1 MNRRSTMCLAL
12 ILVLAVL
19 AGALGALAAC
29 ADPEFTVSYNAGGGS
44 LVDSQ
49 TVAEGDTATKP
60 QDPVREGYVF
70 TGWYTDSGCTELFD
84 FSTPITKNI
93 TLYAGWREAEEEDDG
108 GEEIDPNDPNNPT
121 GPTEPEAGNVY
132 VQFDSNGGVPLFASS
147 QVKEGSSISAPS
159 TPERAGYS
167 FGGWY
172 SDIGFAKKVNFPYTV
187 TKNTTFYA
195 KWIAEDNTVTVTFR
209 PGELRNYDEWDVEW
223 EQKQYSINLERGEK
237 LSQDMIPSEV
247 PKYVTAHNDSGET
260 IQMMLSFWNF
270 RYEGAAVDSGGV
282 AASLN
287 MVLFPVYT
295 NDGDKTIYAMYI
307 PVEEEGEE
315 ASLIVHPGTGEDVTT
330 IYAYKGDKI
339 GTELLGGQGREPFYS
354 GINVSPIRQ
363 GYKEDGYF
371 KTEQFESGAQY
382 EIPFELTETEN
393 HVYVRWTEAADV
405 TVTYKYSAR
414 GEVYLTQSAKYN
426 GFITR
431 PENPF
436 LDGYIFDGWYWW
448 SVNLSEGSFDFENTR
463 VRGNVITLVAKWV
476 KPEGKRIT
484 FDSDGGSPVPSI
496 ILSEGTIPGELPISS
511 RNGYSFTGWYTS
523 SGALYDASAP
533 LTENITLTAEW
544 EKINTP
550 IEWFEFTEAVGGY
563 QVRLADD
570 VVPDDVTILDIPETY
585 NGKNITMIA
594 GEGFMDLKNLTEVYI
609 PKNVDAI
616 DYRAFKDCVNLTT
629 VHFPADTDISRIGF
643 EAFKGCSELKQLE
656 VEGGASILKK
666 IVSISNDSFA
676 ESGMTAQFEEEGGL
690 YYWGDILMGT
700 EQTIADDY
708 SASELTEINI
718 RQNTRVI
725 AGWALRNCTKVASI
739 YLPDSVVY
747 LSHEPFPKSSALET
761 ISFPAGIIELDE
773 YNGLLP
779 GTIKEIEVRG
789 EGVRYKEI
797 GGCLVDAQDSV
808 LLASEQSAVVL
819 PEGIKVIGVRA
830 FTNKEAETIV
840 IPSSY
845 TTIRD
850 GAFNNSTISYLN
862 IPDNVGILAE
872 EICAGCTNLESV
884 TFGAKSP
891 AVKAMFFSS
900 MQSTVL
906 NQISVSEENENMYDY
921 NNVLYDKKTNTVI
934 YVPDGITGEITFVE
948 QTTAIA
954 ADAFS
959 GEYANITSIIFPD
972 GITVYP
978 ARLPKV
984 SERIHLGAGADVV
997 PCEGAEWGEVFAE
1010 AMGEAGENGV
1020 LQITVSESNPYIY
1033 ADGKGNIVRRADGMA
1048 LYFSKPGDGF
1058 LYITDG
1064 IAGVADENGAKQ
1076 SMRDAVGH
1084 LTGIY
1089 IGAAFA
1095 QAEMLLYEIWS
1106 FESADLTVSEENP
1119 YYYTDE
1125 YNNVIRKDDHMAI
1138 YFCVR
1143 PEDEESNIF
1152 YISDTIAGIADD
1164 TGATWSLQYALM
1176 SSNVNALYIGAAFN
1190 DIEDNRIYFDT
1201 LNILSIT
1208 VSDENP
1214 YYDSRDNI
1222 VYTEGFKQFVLI
1234 PLTLN
1239 VTELVLPAG
1248 LEEIPDNAFGLTE
1261 SSLDGNSV
1269 GAFWGGDIQ
1278 WGFWGTISLGKV
1290 SVEEGSALK
1299 RIGKYAFYGTYNTMG
1314 SNASLS
1320 VTEIDLSNAAQ
1331 LEIIDDYAFARQE
1344 AQKAVLPGVRVIGEN
1359 AFYQSALT
1367 EVIMAEGVE
1376 EIRALAFAGDRWLTK
1391 LDLPESVL
1399 TIGNMA
1405 FYDTGLITEDGYI
1418 TYDENGENGRLI
1430 LMPEYTASEEGI
1442 SYVVPEDVTCIW
1454 AAVMNASEGSG
1465 LRQVYIHGGV
1475 TEIKANAFNVFIEG
1489 LTIYVEAAERPEGW
1503 DENWNSGGNVVAW
1516 DCLSNASDDG
1526 HGNIVYIDEAGLRYS
1541 LNAEEKTAAVLAQ
1554 FVDMAGSITVPAS
1567 VNFNNEE
1574 YAVTAVNAGAFLN
1587 MEGLTSVTLPEGLL
1601 KIGVNAFAGTS
1612 LTQVTIPSTV
1622 KEVGARAFEG
1632 TLLTSAV
1639 IASGATYGEYVFAN
1653 ISSLATLTIEE
1664 GAEEIPAY
1672 AFYSAEALNAVTLP
1686 SSMKV
1691 IGDRAFSMSGV
1702 AQLTIPENSALEYI
1716 GESAFNNCKLQTL
1729 DIPVPVEFGGDAFRL
1744 NKQLTQVTMAVEGVI
1759 PEGQFNGCTK
1769 LTTVTLTGDKPT
1781 VLTEGEFTK
1790 NNIFIAYS
1798 KWCATKHLI
1807 LNPGV
1812 TEIPAYAF
1820 YGSSNN
1826 NLGKITLTGNI
1837 TKIGDYA
1844 FCNFEGEIAG
1854 DLSGVKQVGE
1864 YAFAVEKTYEGE
1876 ARQSLNIGSAEH
1888 DLVLGANA
1896 FALAPVTALTLT
1908 ARSITFG
1915 QNSLAGKIENITIN
1929 AEQGFT
1935 LYDKN
1940 VFSGGSTSGL
1950 VLKQLHINANNID
1963 ILQNTFSTYFNELQ
1977 TVVIEGDNVS
1987 IGEYAFYNC
1996 AALNSVTIQ
2005 GDNVSI
2011 GETAFYENS
2020 GLKTLVLNG
2029 SGITVG
2035 KKAFS
2040 ECIALT
2046 DVTLSGSDIVIGE
2059 LAFQSCAALTEI
2071 ELTCVTEI
2079 GEYAFNNCTSLNSV
2093 TMQGDNISIGEYAFY
2108 KCTSLNSVTI
2118 EGDNISI
2125 GETAFY
2131 ANSGLK
2137 TLVLN
2142 GSGITIGKWAF
2153 CDCTAL
2159 TDVTLSGSD
2168 MVIGVRA
2175 FQGCAALPEIELT
2188 CVTEIGEYAFYKCA
2202 SLNSV
2207 TIQGDNVSI
2216 GETAFYANS
2225 GLKTLVLNGN
2235 GITIGKWAFSGCTA
2249 LTNVTLSGS
2258 DIVIGELAFQ
2268 SCAALTE
2275 IDLSCVTEIGR
2286 KAFALAGV
2294 TQINIPENV
2303 LTMGSAVFNES
2314 TVTVTVYF
2322 EEGALPEGWAADWA
2336 DDMNEGSLIIY
2347 AQPEEGEGG
2356 GNTEGTGTQEGQ
2368 E

>member
-1 MNRRSTMCLAL
+1 M
-12 ILVLAVL
+12 
-19 AGALGALAAC
+19 
-29 ADPEFTVSYNAGGGS
+29 
-44 LVDSQ
+44 
-49 TVAEGDTATKP
+49 
-60 QDPVREGYVF
+60 F

-270 RYEGAAVDSGGV
+270 KYEGAAVDSGGV

-330 IYAYKGDKI
+330 VYAYKGDKI

-448 SVNLSEGSFDFENTR
+448 SVNLSEGRFDFENIR

-609 PKNVDAI
+609 PKKVDAI

-656 VEGGASILKK
+656 VEGGASIWKK

-761 ISFPAGIIELDE
+761 ISFPVGIIELDE

-808 LLASEQSAVVL
+808 LLASEQSAVAL
-819 PEGIKVIGVRA
+819 PDGINVIGVRA

-900 MQSTVL
+900 MQSTL
-906 NQISVSEENENMYDY
+906 KQISVSEENENMYDD
-921 NNVLYDKKTNTVI
+921 NNILYDKKTNTVI

-984 SERIHLGAGADVV
+984 NERIHLGAGANVV

-1010 AMGEAGENGV
+1010 AMGEAGENV
-1020 LQITVSESNPYIY
+1020 VPQITVSESNPYIY
-1033 ADGKGNIVRRADGMA
+1033 ADGKGNIVRIADNMA

-1125 YNNVIRKDDHMAI
+1125 YNNVIRKDDHKAI

-1143 PEDEESNIF
+1143 PEDEESKVF

-1164 TGATWSLQYALM
+1164 TGAAISLQYALTM
-1176 SSNVNALYIGAAFN
+1176 ASNVDSLYIGAAFN
-1190 DIEDNRIYFDT
+1190 DIEDNRIYLDT
-1201 LNILSIT
+1201 TYIYNIT

-1222 VYTEGFKQFVLI
+1222 VYTEGFRQFVLI

-1430 LMPEYTASEEGI
+1430 LMPEYSASQEGI

-1554 FVDMAGSITVPAS
+1554 FVDMEGSITVPAS

-1622 KEVGARAFEG
+1622 TEVGARAFEG

-1672 AFYSAEALNAVTLP
+1672 AFYSATALNAVTLP

-1729 DIPVPVEFGGDAFRL
+1729 NIPVPVEFGGDAFRY

-1854 DLSGVKQVGE
+1854 DLSGVEQVGE

-1940 VFSGGSTSGL
+1940 VFSGGSASGL

-1987 IGEYAFYNC
+1987 IGEYAFYKC
-1996 AALNSVTIQ
+1996 A
-2005 GDNVSI
+2005 
-2011 GETAFYENS
+2011 
-2020 GLKTLVLNG
+2020 
-2029 SGITVG
+2029 
-2035 KKAFS
+2035 
-2040 ECIALT
+2040 
-2046 DVTLSGSDIVIGE
+2046 
-2059 LAFQSCAALTEI
+2059 
-2071 ELTCVTEI
+2071 
-2079 GEYAFNNCTSLNSV
+2079 
-2093 TMQGDNISIGEYAFY
+2093 
-2108 KCTSLNSVTI
+2108 SLNSVTI
-2118 EGDNISI
+2118 EGDNI
-2125 GETAFY
+2125 
-2131 ANSGLK
+2131 
-2137 TLVLN
+2137 
-2142 GSGITIGKWAF
+2142 
-2153 CDCTAL
+2153 
-2159 TDVTLSGSD
+2159 
-2168 MVIGVRA
+2168 
-2175 FQGCAALPEIELT
+2175 
-2188 CVTEIGEYAFYKCA
+2188 
-2202 SLNSV
+2202 
-2207 TIQGDNVSI
+2207 SI

-2286 KAFALAGV
+2286 KAFALAGI

-2303 LTMGSAVFNES
+2303 LTMGSAVFSES

-2356 GNTEGTGTQEGQ
+2356 GNTEGTGSGNTEGTGSGNTEGTGTQEGIQ

>member
-29 ADPEFTVSYNAGGGS
+29 ADPEFTVSYNAGGGGS

-147 QVKEGSSISAPS
+147 QVKKGSSVSAPN

-209 PGELRNYDEWDVEW
+209 PGKLRNYDEWDVEW
-223 EQKQYSINLERGEK
+223 AQKQYSINLERGEK

-247 PKYVTAHNDSGET
+247 PKTVTAHNDSGET

-270 RYEGAAVDSGGV
+270 KYEGAPVASGGV
-282 AASLN
+282 AASLD

-363 GYKEDGYF
+363 GYKADGYF
-371 KTEQFESGAQY
+371 KTEQFESGTQY
-382 EIPFELTETEN
+382 EIPFELTETET

-405 TVTYKYSAR
+405 TVTYKYSAG

-436 LDGYIFDGWYWW
+436 LDGYIFDGWYRS
-448 SVNLSEGSFDFENTR
+448 SVNLSNGSFDFENTR
-463 VRGNVITLVAKWV
+463 VRGNVTLVAKWV

-550 IEWFEFTEAVGGY
+550 IEWFEFTEASGGY
-563 QVRLADD
+563 EVRLAED

-585 NGKNITMIA
+585 NGKNIVKITGDAFI
-594 GEGFMDLKNLTEVYI
+594 GLNNLVEVYI
-609 PKNVDAI
+609 PKNVYLI
-616 DYRAFKDCVNLTT
+616 DWRAFKDCVNLTT
-629 VHFPADTDISRIGF
+629 VHFPADTDISKIGF

-656 VEGGASILKK
+656 AEGGASIWKK
-666 IVSISNDSFA
+666 IEIIYGDAFA
-676 ESGMTAQFEEEGGL
+676 ESGMTAQFEKDGGL

-700 EQTIADDY
+700 EQTITDDY
-708 SASELTEINI
+708 ADSELTEINI

-725 AGWALRNCTKVASI
+725 AGYALRNCTKVASI
-739 YLPDSVVY
+739 YLPDSVAY
-747 LSHEPFPKSSALET
+747 LWQEPFPKSSALET
-761 ISFPAGIIELDE
+761 ISFPAGVKELNE

-797 GGCLVDAQDSV
+797 GGCLVDMQDSV
-808 LLASEQSAVVL
+808 LLASEQSAEDL

-850 GAFNNSTISYLN
+850 GAFNGSTISYLN
-862 IPDNVGILAE
+862 IPDSVGVLAE

-921 NNVLYDKKTNTVI
+921 NNILYDKKTNTLI
-934 YVPDGITGEITFVE
+934 YVPEGITGEITFPE
-948 QTTAIA
+948 QVTEIA
-954 ADAFS
+954 SDAFA
-959 GEYANITSIIFPD
+959 GEYANITSIIFHD

-984 SERIHLGAGADVV
+984 SERIHLGAGANVV
-997 PCEGAEWGEVFAE
+997 PCEGADWGEVFAE
-1010 AMGEAGENGV
+1010 AIGEAGENAP
-1020 LQITVSESNPYIY
+1020 QITVSESNPYIY
-1033 ADGKGNIVRRADGMA
+1033 ADGKGNIVRIADNMA
-1048 LYFSKPGDGF
+1048 LYFAKQEGEIF
-1058 LYITDG
+1058 YIPDN

-1076 SMRDAVGH
+1076 SMKDITHKA
-1084 LTGIY
+1084 TGVD

-1095 QAEMLLYEIWS
+1095 QAGMLLYDMANHVDYI
-1106 FESADLTVSEENP
+1106 DITVSEENP

-1125 YNNVIRKDDHMAI
+1125 YGNLISKDDHIAI
-1138 YFCVR
+1138 YFRLR
-1143 PEDEESNIF
+1143 PEDEESNVF

-1164 TGATWSLQYALM
+1164 NGAAISLQYALM
-1176 SSNVNALYIGAAFN
+1176 MAFNVDSLYIGAAFN

-1201 LNILSIT
+1201 TYIYTIT

-1454 AAVMNASEGSG
+1454 SLAMNASEGSG

-1489 LTIYVEAAERPEGW
+1489 LTIYAEAAERPEGW

-1526 HGNIVYIDEAGLRYS
+1526 HGNIVYIDEAGLRYG

-1554 FVDMAGSITVPAS
+1554 FEDMAGSITIPAS

-1587 MEGLTSVTLPEGLL
+1587 MEGLTSVTLLEGLL

-1639 IASGATYGEYVFAN
+1639 IASGVTYGEYVFAN
-1653 ISSLATLTIEE
+1653 ISSLATLTIED

-1672 AFYSAEALNAVTLP
+1672 AFYYAEALNAVTLP

-1691 IGDRAFSMSGV
+1691 IGDQAFASSGV

-1716 GESAFNNCKLQTL
+1716 GYLAFNNCKLQTL
-1729 DIPVPVEFGGDAFRL
+1729 NIPVPVEFGGNAFRF

-1769 LTTVTLTGDKPT
+1769 LDTVTLTGDKPT
-1781 VLTEGEFTK
+1781 VLSEGEFTK

-1798 KWCATKHLI
+1798 KWCAPKHLI

-1826 NLGKITLTGNI
+1826 NLGKITLSGNI

-1854 DLSGVKQVGE
+1854 DLSSVEQVGE
-1864 YAFAVEKTYEGE
+1864 YAFAVEKSYDGE

-1977 TVVIEGDNVS
+1977 TVVIEGDN
-1987 IGEYAFYNC
+1987 I
-1996 AALNSVTIQ
+1996 SV
-2005 GDNVSI
+2005 
-2011 GETAFYENS
+2011 
-2020 GLKTLVLNG
+2020 
-2029 SGITVG
+2029 
-2035 KKAFS
+2035 
-2040 ECIALT
+2040 
-2046 DVTLSGSDIVIGE
+2046 
-2059 LAFQSCAALTEI
+2059 
-2071 ELTCVTEI
+2071 
-2079 GEYAFNNCTSLNSV
+2079 
-2093 TMQGDNISIGEYAFY
+2093 GEYAFY

-2118 EGDNISI
+2118 QGDNVSI
-2125 GETAFY
+2125 GENAFYINSGLKTLVLNGNGITIGEWAFYKSTALTDVTLSGSDIVIGDYAFRGCSALTDIELTCVTAIGEYAFYDCALLNSVTIQGDNVSIGKYAFY

-2142 GSGITIGKWAF
+2142 GSGITIGTGAF
-2153 CDCTAL
+2153 YDCETL
-2159 TDVTLSGSD
+2159 TDVTLSGSNI
-2168 MVIGVRA
+2168 VIGQLA
-2175 FQGCAALPEIELT
+2175 FR
-2188 CVTEIGEYAFYKCA
+2188 
-2202 SLNSV
+2202 
-2207 TIQGDNVSI
+2207 
-2216 GETAFYANS
+2216 
-2225 GLKTLVLNGN
+2225 
-2235 GITIGKWAFSGCTA
+2235 GCTA
-2249 LTNVTLSGS
+2249 LTG
-2258 DIVIGELAFQ
+2258 
-2268 SCAALTE
+2268 
-2275 IDLSCVTEIGR
+2275 IDLSCVTEIGEE
-2286 KAFALAGV
+2286 AFALAGI

-2314 TVTVTVYF
+2314 MVTVTVYF
-2322 EEGALPEGWAADWA
+2322 EEGALPEGWASDWA
-2336 DDMNEGSLIIY
+2336 GDMNEGSLIIY

>member
-93 TLYAGWREAEEEDDG
+93 TLYAGWREAEEEDDDG

-147 QVKEGSSISAPS
+147 QVKEGSSVSAPN

-209 PGELRNYDEWDVEW
+209 PGKLRNYDEWDIEW
-223 EQKQYSINLERGEK
+223 DQKQYSINLERGEK

-247 PKYVTAHNDSGET
+247 PKTVTAHNDSGET
-260 IQMMLSFWNF
+260 IEMMLSFWNF
-270 RYEGAAVDSGGV
+270 RYEGAPVASGGV

-363 GYKEDGYF
+363 GYKADGYF
-371 KTEQFESGAQY
+371 KTEQFESGTQY

-393 HVYVRWTEAADV
+393 HAYVRWTEAADV
-405 TVTYKYSAR
+405 TVTYKYSAG

-436 LDGYIFDGWYWW
+436 LDGYIFDGWYRS
-448 SVNLSEGSFDFENTR
+448 SVNLSNGSFDFENTR
-463 VRGNVITLVAKWV
+463 IRGNVTLVAKWV

-484 FDSDGGSPVPSI
+484 FDSDGGSPVPSV

-533 LTENITLTAEW
+533 LTEDITLTAEW

-550 IEWFEFTEAVGGY
+550 IEWFDFTEASGGY
-563 QVRLADD
+563 EVRLADD

-585 NGKNITMIA
+585 NGKNIVKITGDAFI
-594 GEGFMDLKNLTEVYI
+594 GLNNLVEVYI
-609 PKNVDAI
+609 PKNVYLI
-616 DYRAFKDCVNLTT
+616 DWRAFKDCVNLTT
-629 VHFPADTDISRIGF
+629 VHFPADTDISSIGF

-656 VEGGASILKK
+656 VEGGASIWKK
-666 IVSISNDSFA
+666 IELIYGDAFA
-676 ESGMTAQFEEEGGL
+676 ESGMTAQFEEDGGL

-700 EQTIADDY
+700 EQTITDDY
-708 SASELTEINI
+708 ADSELTEINI

-725 AGWALRNCTKVASI
+725 AGYALRNCTKVANI
-739 YLPDSVVY
+739 YLPDSVAY
-747 LSHEPFPKSSALET
+747 LWQTPFPKSSALEK
-761 ISFPAGIIELDE
+761 ISFPAGVKELNE

-797 GGCLVDAQDSV
+797 DGCLVDAQDSV
-808 LLASEQSAVVL
+808 LLASEKSAVVL

-850 GAFNNSTISYLN
+850 GAFNGSTISYLN
-862 IPDNVGILAE
+862 IPDNVGVLAE

-921 NNVLYDKKTNTVI
+921 NNILYDKKTNTVI
-934 YVPDGITGEITFVE
+934 YVPEGITGEITFPE
-948 QTTAIA
+948 QVTEIA
-954 ADAFS
+954 SDAFA
-959 GEYANITSIIFPD
+959 GEYANITSIIFHD

-984 SERIHLGAGADVV
+984 SEGIHLGAGANVV
-997 PCEGAEWGEVFAE
+997 PCEGADWGEVFAE
-1010 AMGEAGENGV
+1010 AIGEAGENAP
-1020 LQITVSESNPYIY
+1020 QITVSESNPYIY
-1033 ADGKGNIVRRADGMA
+1033 ADGKGNIVRIADNMA
-1048 LYFSKPGDGF
+1048 LYFAKQEGEIF
-1058 LYITDG
+1058 YIPDN
-1064 IAGVADENGAKQ
+1064 IAGVADEDGAKQ
-1076 SMRDAVGH
+1076 SMKDITHKA
-1084 LTGIY
+1084 TGVD

-1095 QAEMLLYEIWS
+1095 QAGMLLYDMANYVDYI
-1106 FESADLTVSEENP
+1106 DITVSEENP
-1119 YYYTDE
+1119 YYYLDE
-1125 YNNVIRKDDHMAI
+1125 YGNLIRKDDHMAI
-1138 YFCVR
+1138 YFRLR
-1143 PEDEESNIF
+1143 PEDEDSNVF

-1164 TGATWSLQYALM
+1164 DGAAWSLQYALTM
-1176 SSNVNALYIGAAFN
+1176 AFNVDSLYIGAAFN
-1190 DIEDNRIYFDT
+1190 DIEDNRIYLDT
-1201 LNILSIT
+1201 TYIYTIT

-1269 GAFWGGDIQ
+1269 GAFWGGDAQ
-1278 WGFWGTISLGKV
+1278 WGFWGNISLGKV

-1299 RIGKYAFYGTYNTMG
+1299 RIGKYAFYGTYNTSEQG
-1314 SNASLS
+1314 TGLS

-1367 EVIMAEGVE
+1367 EVVMAEGVE
-1376 EIRALAFAGDRWLTK
+1376 EIRALAFAGDSWLTK

-1430 LMPEYTASEEGI
+1430 LMPEYYASEEGV
-1442 SYVVPEDVTCIW
+1442 SYAVPEDVTCIW
-1454 AAVMNASEGSG
+1454 TAAMNASEDSG

-1489 LTIYVEAAERPEGW
+1489 LTIYVEAAECPEGW

-1541 LNAEEKTAAVLAQ
+1541 LNAEEKTAAVLAP
-1554 FVDMAGSITVPAS
+1554 FEDMAGSITVPAS
-1567 VNFNNEE
+1567 VTFNNEE

-1587 MEGLTSVTLPEGLL
+1587 MEGVTDVTLPEGLL

-1672 AFYSAEALNAVTLP
+1672 AFYYAEALNAVTFP
-1686 SSMKV
+1686 SSMRV

-1729 DIPVPVEFGGDAFRL
+1729 NIPVPVEFGGDAFRF

-1781 VLTEGEFTK
+1781 VLSEGEFTK

-1798 KWCATKHLI
+1798 KWCSPKNLI

-1854 DLSGVKQVGE
+1854 DLSGVEQVGE
-1864 YAFAVEKTYEGE
+1864 YAFAAEKSYEGE

-1977 TVVIEGDNVS
+1977 TVVIEGDNIT
-1987 IGEYAFYNC
+1987 IGEYAFYDC
-1996 AALNSVTIQ
+1996 ALLNSVTIQGDNISIGETAFYKNILLKTLVLNGSGITVGKWAFCDCTALTDVTLSGSDMVIGVRAFQGCTALTEIELTCVAEICEYAFYKCTSLNSVTIQ

-2029 SGITVG
+2029 
-2035 KKAFS
+2035 
-2040 ECIALT
+2040 
-2046 DVTLSGSDIVIGE
+2046 
-2059 LAFQSCAALTEI
+2059 
-2071 ELTCVTEI
+2071 
-2079 GEYAFNNCTSLNSV
+2079 
-2093 TMQGDNISIGEYAFY
+2093 
-2108 KCTSLNSVTI
+2108 
-2118 EGDNISI
+2118 
-2125 GETAFY
+2125 
-2131 ANSGLK
+2131 
-2137 TLVLN
+2137 
-2142 GSGITIGKWAF
+2142 
-2153 CDCTAL
+2153 
-2159 TDVTLSGSD
+2159 
-2168 MVIGVRA
+2168 
-2175 FQGCAALPEIELT
+2175 
-2188 CVTEIGEYAFYKCA
+2188 
-2202 SLNSV
+2202 
-2207 TIQGDNVSI
+2207 
-2216 GETAFYANS
+2216 
-2225 GLKTLVLNGN
+2225 N

-2249 LTNVTLSGS
+2249 LTDVTLSGS
-2258 DIVIGELAFQ
+2258 NIVIGELAFQ

-2286 KAFALAGV
+2286 KAFALAGI

-2356 GNTEGTGTQEGQ
+2356 GNTEGTGSGNTEGTDSGNTEGTDSGNTEGTGTQEGQ

>member
-270 RYEGAAVDSGGV
+270 KYEGAPVASGGV
-282 AASLN
+282 AASLD

-363 GYKEDGYF
+363 GYKADGYF
-371 KTEQFESGAQY
+371 KTEQFESGTQY
-382 EIPFELTETEN
+382 EIPFELTETET

-436 LDGYIFDGWYWW
+436 LDGYIFDGWYRS
-448 SVNLSEGSFDFENTR
+448 SVNLSNGSFDFENTR
-463 VRGNVITLVAKWV
+463 VRGNVTLVAKWV

-533 LTENITLTAEW
+533 LTEDITLTAEW

-550 IEWFEFTEAVGGY
+550 IEWFEFTEASGGY
-563 QVRLADD
+563 EVRLAED

-585 NGKNITMIA
+585 NGKNIVKITGDAFI
-594 GEGFMDLKNLTEVYI
+594 GLNNLVEVYI
-609 PKNVDAI
+609 PKNVYLI
-616 DYRAFKDCVNLTT
+616 DWRAFKDCVNLTT
-629 VHFPADTDISRIGF
+629 VHFPADTDISSIGF

-656 VEGGASILKK
+656 AEGGASIWKK
-666 IVSISNDSFA
+666 IELIYGDAFA
-676 ESGMTAQFEEEGGL
+676 ESGMTAQFEEDGGL

-700 EQTIADDY
+700 EQTITDDY
-708 SASELTEINI
+708 ADSELTEINI

-725 AGWALRNCTKVASI
+725 AGYALRNCTKVASI
-739 YLPDSVVY
+739 YLPDSVAY
-747 LSHEPFPKSSALET
+747 LWQTPFPKSSALET

-797 GGCLVDAQDSV
+797 GGCLVDAQNSV

-819 PEGIKVIGVRA
+819 PDGIKVIGVRA

-850 GAFNNSTISYLN
+850 GAFNGSTISYLN
-862 IPDNVGILAE
+862 IPDSVGVLAE

-900 MQSTVL
+900 MQSTAL

-921 NNVLYDKKTNTVI
+921 NNILYDKKTNTLI
-934 YVPDGITGEITFVE
+934 YVPEGITGEITFPE
-948 QTTAIA
+948 QVTEIA
-954 ADAFS
+954 SDAFA
-959 GEYANITSIIFPD
+959 GEYANITSIIFHD

-984 SERIHLGAGADVV
+984 SERIHLGAGANVV
-997 PCEGAEWGEVFAE
+997 PCEGADWGEVFAE
-1010 AMGEAGENGV
+1010 AIGEAGENAP
-1020 LQITVSESNPYIY
+1020 QITVSESNPYIY
-1033 ADGKGNIVRRADGMA
+1033 VDGKGNIVRIADNMA

-1164 TGATWSLQYALM
+1164 TGAAISLQYALM

-1299 RIGKYAFYGTYNTMG
+1299 RIGKYAFYGTYNSFG

-1430 LMPEYTASEEGI
+1430 LMPEYTASQEGI

-1622 KEVGARAFEG
+1622 TEVGARAFEG
-1632 TLLTSAV
+1632 THLTSAV

-1653 ISSLATLTIEE
+1653 ISSLATLTIED

-1790 NNIFIAYS
+1790 NNIFLAYS

-1820 YGSSNN
+1820 YGSSHN

-1854 DLSGVKQVGE
+1854 DLSGVEQVGE

-1977 TVVIEGDNVS
+1977 TVVIEGDN
-1987 IGEYAFYNC
+1987 I
-1996 AALNSVTIQ
+1996 SV
-2005 GDNVSI
+2005 
-2011 GETAFYENS
+2011 
-2020 GLKTLVLNG
+2020 
-2029 SGITVG
+2029 
-2035 KKAFS
+2035 
-2040 ECIALT
+2040 
-2046 DVTLSGSDIVIGE
+2046 
-2059 LAFQSCAALTEI
+2059 
-2071 ELTCVTEI
+2071 
-2079 GEYAFNNCTSLNSV
+2079 
-2093 TMQGDNISIGEYAFY
+2093 GEYAFY

-2118 EGDNISI
+2118 QGDNVSI
-2125 GETAFY
+2125 GENAFYINSGLKTLVLNGNGITIGEWAFYKSTALTDVTLSGSDIVIGDYAFRGCSALTDIELTCVTAIGEYAFYDCALLNSVTIQGDNVSIGKYAFY

-2142 GSGITIGKWAF
+2142 GSGITIGTGAF
-2153 CDCTAL
+2153 YDCETL
-2159 TDVTLSGSD
+2159 TD
-2168 MVIGVRA
+2168 
-2175 FQGCAALPEIELT
+2175 
-2188 CVTEIGEYAFYKCA
+2188 
-2202 SLNSV
+2202 
-2207 TIQGDNVSI
+2207 
-2216 GETAFYANS
+2216 
-2225 GLKTLVLNGN
+2225 
-2235 GITIGKWAFSGCTA
+2235 
-2249 LTNVTLSGS
+2249 VTLSGS

-2286 KAFALAGV
+2286 KAFALAGI

-2322 EEGALPEGWAADWA
+2322 EEGALPEGWASDWA

-2356 GNTEGTGTQEGQ
+2356 GNTEGTGTQEGIQ

>member
-426 GFITR
+426 GFVTR

-448 SVNLSEGSFDFENTR
+448 SVNLSNGSFDFENTR
-463 VRGNVITLVAKWV
+463 VRGNVTLVAKWV

-808 LLASEQSAVVL
+808 LLASEQSAVAL
-819 PEGIKVIGVRA
+819 PDGINVIGVRA

-900 MQSTVL
+900 MQSTL
-906 NQISVSEENENMYDY
+906 KQISVSEENENMYDD
-921 NNVLYDKKTNTVI
+921 NNILYDKKTNTVI

-1010 AMGEAGENGV
+1010 AMGEAGENV
-1020 LQITVSESNPYIY
+1020 VPQITVSESNPYIY
-1033 ADGKGNIVRRADGMA
+1033 ADGKGNIVRIADNMA

-1076 SMRDAVGH
+1076 SMRDAVGK

-1125 YNNVIRKDDHMAI
+1125 YNNVIRKDDHKAI

-1143 PEDEESNIF
+1143 PEDEESKVF

-1299 RIGKYAFYGTYNTMG
+1299 RIGKYAFYGTYNSFG

-1430 LMPEYTASEEGI
+1430 LMPEYSASEEGI

-1454 AAVMNASEGSG
+1454 ASAMNASEGSG

-1489 LTIYVEAAERPEGW
+1489 LTIYAEAAERPEGW

-1574 YAVTAVNAGAFLN
+1574 YAVTAVNAGAFLK

-1622 KEVGARAFEG
+1622 TEVGARAFEG

-1639 IASGATYGEYVFAN
+1639 IARGATYGEYVFAN

-1729 DIPVPVEFGGDAFRL
+1729 DIPVPVEFGGDAFRY

-1854 DLSGVKQVGE
+1854 DLSGVEQVGE

-1896 FALAPVTALTLT
+1896 FALTPVTALTLT

-1987 IGEYAFYNC
+1987 IGEYAFYKC
-1996 AALNSVTIQ
+1996 TSLNSVTIQ

-2011 GETAFYENS
+2011 GENAFYINS

-2029 SGITVG
+2029 NGITIG
-2035 KKAFS
+2035 EWAFYKS
-2040 ECIALT
+2040 TALT
-2046 DVTLSGSDIVIGE
+2046 DVTLSGSDIVIGDY
-2059 LAFQSCAALTEI
+2059 AFRGCSALTDI
-2071 ELTCVTEI
+2071 ELTCVT
-2079 GEYAFNNCTSLNSV
+2079 A
-2093 TMQGDNISIGEYAFY
+2093 IGEYAFY
-2108 KCTSLNSVTI
+2108 DCALLNSVTI
-2118 EGDNISI
+2118 QGDNVSI
-2125 GETAFY
+2125 GKYAFY

-2142 GSGITIGKWAF
+2142 GSGITIGTGAF
-2153 CDCTAL
+2153 YDCETL
-2159 TDVTLSGSD
+2159 TDVTLSGSNI
-2168 MVIGVRA
+2168 VIGQLA
-2175 FQGCAALPEIELT
+2175 FR
-2188 CVTEIGEYAFYKCA
+2188 
-2202 SLNSV
+2202 
-2207 TIQGDNVSI
+2207 
-2216 GETAFYANS
+2216 
-2225 GLKTLVLNGN
+2225 
-2235 GITIGKWAFSGCTA
+2235 GCTA
-2249 LTNVTLSGS
+2249 LTG
-2258 DIVIGELAFQ
+2258 
-2268 SCAALTE
+2268 
-2275 IDLSCVTEIGR
+2275 IDLSCVTEIGEE
-2286 KAFALAGV
+2286 AFALAGI

-2356 GNTEGTGTQEGQ
+2356 GNTEGTGSGNTEGTDSGNTEGTDSGNTEGTGTQEGIQ

>member
-1 MNRRSTMCLAL
+1 M
-12 ILVLAVL
+12 
-19 AGALGALAAC
+19 
-29 ADPEFTVSYNAGGGS
+29 
-44 LVDSQ
+44 
-49 TVAEGDTATKP
+49 
-60 QDPVREGYVF
+60 F

-93 TLYAGWREAEEEDDG
+93 TLYAGWREAEEEDDDG

-209 PGELRNYDEWDVEW
+209 PGKLRNYDEWDVEW

-330 IYAYKGDKI
+330 VYAYKGDKI

-363 GYKEDGYF
+363 GYKADGYF
-371 KTEQFESGAQY
+371 KTEQFESGTQY

-393 HVYVRWTEAADV
+393 HAYVRWTEAADV
-405 TVTYKYSAR
+405 TVTYKYSAG

-436 LDGYIFDGWYWW
+436 LDGYIFDGWYRS
-448 SVNLSEGSFDFENTR
+448 SVNLSNGSFDFENTR
-463 VRGNVITLVAKWV
+463 VRGNVTLVAKWV

-550 IEWFEFTEAVGGY
+550 IEWFDFTEASGGY
-563 QVRLADD
+563 EVRLADD
-570 VVPDDVTILDIPETY
+570 VVPKDVAILDIPETY
-585 NGKNITMIA
+585 NGKNIVKIRGDA
-594 GEGFMDLKNLTEVYI
+594 FIGLNNLVEVYI
-609 PKNVDAI
+609 PKNVYLI
-616 DYRAFKDCVNLTT
+616 DWRAFKDCVNLTT
-629 VHFPADTDISRIGF
+629 VHFPVDTDISSIGF

-656 VEGGASILKK
+656 VEGGASIWKK
-666 IVSISNDSFA
+666 IELIYGDAFA
-676 ESGMTAQFEEEGGL
+676 ETGMTAQFEEEGGL

-700 EQTIADDY
+700 EQTITDDY
-708 SASELTEINI
+708 ADSELTEINI

-725 AGWALRNCTKVASI
+725 AGYALRNCTKVANI
-739 YLPDSVVY
+739 YLPDSVAY
-747 LSHEPFPKSSALET
+747 LYQEPFPKSSALET
-761 ISFPAGIIELDE
+761 ISFPAGVKELNE

-808 LLASEQSAVVL
+808 LLASEKSAVTL
-819 PEGIKVIGVRA
+819 PDGIKVIGVRA
-830 FTNKEAETIV
+830 FTLKEAETIV

-850 GAFNNSTISYLN
+850 GAFNGSTISYLN
-862 IPDNVGILAE
+862 IPDSVGILAE

-921 NNVLYDKKTNTVI
+921 NNILYDKKTNAII
-934 YVPDGITGEITFVE
+934 YVPDGITGEITFPE
-948 QTTAIA
+948 QVTEIA
-954 ADAFS
+954 SDAFA
-959 GEYANITSIIFPD
+959 GEYANITSIIFHD

-997 PCEGAEWGEVFAE
+997 PCEGADWGEVFTE
-1010 AMGEAGENGV
+1010 AIGEAGENAP
-1020 LQITVSESNPYIY
+1020 QITVSESNPYIY
-1033 ADGKGNIVRRADGMA
+1033 ADGKGNIVRIADNMA
-1048 LYFSKPGDGF
+1048 LYFAKQEGEIF
-1058 LYITDG
+1058 YIPDN

-1076 SMRDAVGH
+1076 SMKDITHKA
-1084 LTGIY
+1084 TGVD

-1095 QAEMLLYEIWS
+1095 QAGMLLYDMANYVDYI
-1106 FESADLTVSEENP
+1106 DITVSEENP
-1119 YYYTDE
+1119 YYYIDE
-1125 YNNVIRKDDHMAI
+1125 YGNVIRKDDHIAI
-1138 YFCVR
+1138 YFRLR
-1143 PEDEESNIF
+1143 PEDEESNVF

-1164 TGATWSLQYALM
+1164 NGAAISLQYALM
-1176 SSNVNALYIGAAFN
+1176 MAFNVDSLYIGAAFN

-1201 LNILSIT
+1201 TFIYNIT

-1222 VYTEGFKQFVLI
+1222 VYTEGFRQFVLI

-1269 GAFWGGDIQ
+1269 GAFWGGDAQ
-1278 WGFWGTISLGKV
+1278 WVYGTISLGKV

-1299 RIGKYAFYGTYNTMG
+1299 RIGKYAFYGTYNTSEQG
-1314 SNASLS
+1314 TGLS

-1367 EVIMAEGVE
+1367 EVVMAEGVE

-1430 LMPEYTASEEGI
+1430 LMPEYSAWQEGI

-1454 AAVMNASEGSG
+1454 ASAMNASEGSG

-1475 TEIKANAFNVFIEG
+1475 TEIKANAFNAFIEG

-1516 DCLSNASDDG
+1516 DCLSGASDDG
-1526 HGNIVYIDEAGLRYS
+1526 HGNIVYIDEAGLRYG

-1554 FVDMAGSITVPAS
+1554 FEDMAGSITIPAS

-1653 ISSLATLTIEE
+1653 ISSLATLTIED

-1672 AFYSAEALNAVTLP
+1672 AFYYAEALNAVTLP
-1686 SSMKV
+1686 SSMRV
-1691 IGDRAFSMSGV
+1691 IGERAFSMSGV

-1729 DIPVPVEFGGDAFRL
+1729 NIPVPVEFGGDAFRF

-1798 KWCATKHLI
+1798 KWCSPKNLI

-1854 DLSGVKQVGE
+1854 DLSNVEQVGE
-1864 YAFAVEKTYEGE
+1864 YAFAAEKSYEGE

-1896 FALAPVTALTLT
+1896 FALAPVTELTLT

-1977 TVVIEGDNVS
+1977 TVVIEGNNIT
-1987 IGEYAFYNC
+1987 IGEYAFYKC
-1996 AALNSVTIQ
+1996 TSLNSVTIQ

-2011 GETAFYENS
+2011 GETAFYKNS

-2029 SGITVG
+2029 
-2035 KKAFS
+2035 
-2040 ECIALT
+2040 
-2046 DVTLSGSDIVIGE
+2046 
-2059 LAFQSCAALTEI
+2059 
-2071 ELTCVTEI
+2071 
-2079 GEYAFNNCTSLNSV
+2079 N
-2093 TMQGDNISIGEYAFY
+2093 
-2108 KCTSLNSVTI
+2108 
-2118 EGDNISI
+2118 
-2125 GETAFY
+2125 
-2131 ANSGLK
+2131 
-2137 TLVLN
+2137 
-2142 GSGITIGKWAF
+2142 GITIGKWAF

-2175 FQGCAALPEIELT
+2175 FQGCSALTEIYLS
-2188 CVTEIGEYAFYKCA
+2188 CVTEIGEYAFYKCT

-2207 TIQGDNVSI
+2207 TIQGDNISI
-2216 GETAFYANS
+2216 GETAFYVNS

-2235 GITIGKWAFSGCTA
+2235 GITIGKWAFYHCTA
-2249 LTNVTLSGS
+2249 LTDVTLSGS
-2258 DIVIGELAFQ
+2258 DIVIGVRAFQ
-2268 SCAALTE
+2268 GCTALTE
-2275 IDLSCVTEIGR
+2275 IDLSCVTEIGDC
-2286 KAFALAGV
+2286 AFNQCTSSDSDEGAGIM
-2294 TQINIPENV
+2294 QIYIPENV
-2303 LTMGSAVFNES
+2303 ITVGSRVFYET
-2314 TVTVTVYF
+2314 TVTITVYF

-2356 GNTEGTGTQEGQ
+2356 GNTGGTGSGNTEGTDSGNTEGTGTQEGIQ

>member
-147 QVKEGSSISAPS
+147 QVKKGSSVSAPN

-209 PGELRNYDEWDVEW
+209 PGKLRNYDEWDVEW
-223 EQKQYSINLERGEK
+223 AQKQYSINLERGEK

-247 PKYVTAHNDSGET
+247 PKTVTAHNDSGET

-270 RYEGAAVDSGGV
+270 KYEGAPVASGGV

-363 GYKEDGYF
+363 GYKADGYF
-371 KTEQFESGAQY
+371 KTEQFESGTQY
-382 EIPFELTETEN
+382 EIPFELTETET

-405 TVTYKYSAR
+405 TVTYKYSAG

-436 LDGYIFDGWYWW
+436 LDGYIFDGWYRS
-448 SVNLSEGSFDFENTR
+448 SVNLSNGSFDFENTR
-463 VRGNVITLVAKWV
+463 VRGNVTLVAKWV

-550 IEWFEFTEAVGGY
+550 IEWFEFTEASGGY
-563 QVRLADD
+563 EVRLAED

-585 NGKNITMIA
+585 NGKNIVKITGDAFI
-594 GEGFMDLKNLTEVYI
+594 GLNNLVEVYI
-609 PKNVDAI
+609 PKNVYLI
-616 DYRAFKDCVNLTT
+616 DWRAFKDCVNLTT
-629 VHFPADTDISRIGF
+629 VHFPADTDISKIGF

-656 VEGGASILKK
+656 AEGGASIWKK
-666 IVSISNDSFA
+666 IEIIYGDAFA
-676 ESGMTAQFEEEGGL
+676 ESGMTAQFEKDGGL

-700 EQTIADDY
+700 EQTITDDY
-708 SASELTEINI
+708 ADSELTEINI

-725 AGWALRNCTKVASI
+725 AGYALRNCTKVASI
-739 YLPDSVVY
+739 YLPDSVAY
-747 LSHEPFPKSSALET
+747 LWQEPFPKSSALET
-761 ISFPAGIIELDE
+761 ISFPAGVKELNE

-797 GGCLVDAQDSV
+797 GGCLVDMQDSV
-808 LLASEQSAVVL
+808 LLASEKSAEDL

-850 GAFNNSTISYLN
+850 GAFNGSTISYLN
-862 IPDNVGILAE
+862 IPDSVGVLAE

-891 AVKAMFFSS
+891 AVKEMFFSS

-921 NNVLYDKKTNTVI
+921 NNILYDKKTNTLI
-934 YVPDGITGEITFVE
+934 YVPEGITGEITFPE
-948 QTTAIA
+948 QVTEIA
-954 ADAFS
+954 SDAFA
-959 GEYANITSIIFPD
+959 GEYANITSIIFHD

-984 SERIHLGAGADVV
+984 SERIHLGAGANVV
-997 PCEGAEWGEVFAE
+997 PCEGADWGEVFAE
-1010 AMGEAGENGV
+1010 AIGEAGENAP
-1020 LQITVSESNPYIY
+1020 QITVSESNPYIY
-1033 ADGKGNIVRRADGMA
+1033 ADGKGNIVRIADNMA
-1048 LYFSKPGDGF
+1048 LYFAKQEGEIF
-1058 LYITDG
+1058 YIPDN

-1076 SMRDAVGH
+1076 SMKDITHKA
-1084 LTGIY
+1084 TGVD

-1095 QAEMLLYEIWS
+1095 QAGMLLYDMANHVDYI
-1106 FESADLTVSEENP
+1106 DITVSEENP

-1125 YNNVIRKDDHMAI
+1125 YGNLISKDDHIAI
-1138 YFCVR
+1138 YFRLR
-1143 PEDEESNIF
+1143 PEDEESNVF

-1164 TGATWSLQYALM
+1164 NGAAISLQYALM
-1176 SSNVNALYIGAAFN
+1176 MAFNVDSLYIGAAFN

-1201 LNILSIT
+1201 TYIYTIT

-1454 AAVMNASEGSG
+1454 ALAMNASEGSG

-1489 LTIYVEAAERPEGW
+1489 LTIYAEAAERPEGW

-1526 HGNIVYIDEAGLRYS
+1526 HGNIVYIDEAGLRYG

-1554 FVDMAGSITVPAS
+1554 FEDMAGSITIPAS

-1587 MEGLTSVTLPEGLL
+1587 MEGLTSVTLLEGLL

-1639 IASGATYGEYVFAN
+1639 IASGVTYGEYVFAN
-1653 ISSLATLTIEE
+1653 ISSLATLTIED

-1672 AFYSAEALNAVTLP
+1672 AFYYAEALNAVTLP

-1691 IGDRAFSMSGV
+1691 IGDQAFASSGV

-1716 GESAFNNCKLQTL
+1716 GYLAFNNCKLQTL
-1729 DIPVPVEFGGDAFRL
+1729 NIPVPVEFGGNAFRF

-1769 LTTVTLTGDKPT
+1769 LDTVTLTGDKPT
-1781 VLTEGEFTK
+1781 VLSEGEFTK

-1798 KWCATKHLI
+1798 KWCAPKHLI

-1826 NLGKITLTGNI
+1826 NLGKITLSGNI

-1854 DLSGVKQVGE
+1854 DLSSVEQVGE
-1864 YAFAVEKTYEGE
+1864 YAFAVEKSYDGE

-1977 TVVIEGDNVS
+1977 TVVIEGDN
-1987 IGEYAFYNC
+1987 I
-1996 AALNSVTIQ
+1996 SV
-2005 GDNVSI
+2005 
-2011 GETAFYENS
+2011 
-2020 GLKTLVLNG
+2020 
-2029 SGITVG
+2029 
-2035 KKAFS
+2035 
-2040 ECIALT
+2040 
-2046 DVTLSGSDIVIGE
+2046 
-2059 LAFQSCAALTEI
+2059 
-2071 ELTCVTEI
+2071 
-2079 GEYAFNNCTSLNSV
+2079 
-2093 TMQGDNISIGEYAFY
+2093 GEYAFY

-2118 EGDNISI
+2118 QGDNVSI
-2125 GETAFY
+2125 GENAFYINSGLKTLVLNGNGITIGEWAFYKSTALTDVTLSGSDIVIGDYAFRGCSALTDIELTCVTAIGEYAFYDCALLNSVMIQGDNVSIGKYAFY

-2142 GSGITIGKWAF
+2142 GSGITIGTGAF
-2153 CDCTAL
+2153 YDCETL
-2159 TDVTLSGSD
+2159 TDVTLSGSNI
-2168 MVIGVRA
+2168 VIGQLA
-2175 FQGCAALPEIELT
+2175 FR
-2188 CVTEIGEYAFYKCA
+2188 
-2202 SLNSV
+2202 
-2207 TIQGDNVSI
+2207 
-2216 GETAFYANS
+2216 
-2225 GLKTLVLNGN
+2225 
-2235 GITIGKWAFSGCTA
+2235 GCTA
-2249 LTNVTLSGS
+2249 LTG
-2258 DIVIGELAFQ
+2258 
-2268 SCAALTE
+2268 
-2275 IDLSCVTEIGR
+2275 IDLSCVTEIGEE
-2286 KAFALAGV
+2286 AFALAGI

-2356 GNTEGTGTQEGQ
+2356 GNTEGTGSGNTEGTGTQEGIQ